1 MKFNLQPYFEKVW
14 YWFLTSGVRI
24 VVIVVLTLILLR
36 VATVITH
43 RLSKLLSR
51 KEADVEQEKRAGTLS
66 GVVHWILRVVILT
79 VAAFLLLG
87 ELGIILGPVLAAAGV
102 VGLAVGFG
110 AQHLVQDFISGFFL
124 LLEDQIRVGDVVQ
137 INDKSGQVE
146 KVNLR
151 LVILRD
157 LAGNVHFIRNGKI
170 DVVTNMT
177 KDYSRYVFD
186 IGVAYREDTD
196 EVVRALKEID
206 EEMRREPDY
215 KNDILAPLE
224 VLGLDSFGDS
234 AIILK
239 ARIKTKPIQQWRIGR
254 EFNRRIK
261 KKFDELN
268 IEIPFP
274 HRTIYFG
281 KDKQGASPA
290 MNVEMTNAA

>member
-87 ELGIILGPVLAAAGV
+87 ELGINLGPVLAAAGV

-110 AQHLVQDFISGFFL
+110 AQNLVQDFISGFFL
-124 LLEDQIRVGDVVQ
+124 LLEDQIRV
-137 INDKSGQVE
+137 
-146 KVNLR
+146 
-151 LVILRD
+151 
-157 LAGNVHFIRNGKI
+157 
-170 DVVTNMT
+170 
-177 KDYSRYVFD
+177 
-186 IGVAYREDTD
+186 
-196 EVVRALKEID
+196 
-206 EEMRREPDY
+206 
-215 KNDILAPLE
+215 
-224 VLGLDSFGDS
+224 
-234 AIILK
+234 
-239 ARIKTKPIQQWRIGR
+239 GR

-281 KDKQGASPA
+281 QDKQGAAPLVNVNLTKPA
-290 MNVEMTNAA
+290 